1 MTDHHCTARTRSPVG
16 RTHGLGC
23 ETPPMDQRQLAR
35 ILNGGRVVI
44 GAASV
49 VAPGF
54 VGSRWYAD
62 DTTGK
67 GTFVATRAFGA
78 RDLALG
84 LGTIGALDAGEAAD
98 RWLRMGVV
106 CDAVDA
112 AATLLAIRHIG
123 VKRALPVLM
132 VAVGA
137 TIAGATFAGGVG
149 D

>member
-1 MTDHHCTARTRSPVG
+1 
-16 RTHGLGC
+16 
-23 ETPPMDQRQLAR
+23 MDQRQLAR

-44 GAASV
+44 GAASI

-54 VGSRWYAD
+54 VGQRWFAD
-62 DTTGK
+62 EATGK
-67 GTFVATRAFGA
+67 GAYVATRAFGA

-106 CDAVDA
+106 SDAVDA
-112 AATLLAIRHIG
+112 VATVLACRHIG
-123 VKRALPVLM
+123 WKRALPVLL
-132 VAVGA
+132 VASGA
-137 TIAGATFAGGVG
+137 ALAGATFAGGVG